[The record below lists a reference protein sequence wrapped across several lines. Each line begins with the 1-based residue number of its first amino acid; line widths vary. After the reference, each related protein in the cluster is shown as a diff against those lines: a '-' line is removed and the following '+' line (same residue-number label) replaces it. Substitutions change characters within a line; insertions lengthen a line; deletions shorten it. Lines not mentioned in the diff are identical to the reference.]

1 MAPAHRQHHDLR
13 TDVSPV
19 IKIDHILVEQ
29 ADAARGHEAADGL
42 GRVGAVNAID
52 GVAKIHR
59 ARAEGIARAAR
70 HEARQIGLAL
80 DHLRGRRPVRPLGL
94 ALDRLHAGP
103 SEAFTTHANA
113 VPHRLAAGE
122 YQVKVR
128 VRRVDDDSAGRLA
141 GTVIDNLAAQL
152 ATRLVRVILRV
163 GVGRRGHR
171 LALGAEQRLEWIERI
186 RGSRRGGA
194 RHNESRDR
202 GDGLQAGK
210 TVHGHVPL

>member
-1 MAPAHRQHHDLR
+1 HRSAGRATTRRPLIAEAAQNTRRPARGRRGRQIWDTEASRSVDAVDGGSGVAAAYRQHHDLR

-19 IKIDHILVEQ
+19 IEIDHILVEQ
-29 ADAARGHEAADGL
+29 ADAARGHEAADGF

-52 GVAKIHR
+52 GVAEIHR

-141 GTVIDNLAAQL
+141 GTV
-152 ATRLVRVILRV
+152 
-163 GVGRRGHR
+163 
-171 LALGAEQRLEWIERI
+171 
-186 RGSRRGGA
+186 
-194 RHNESRDR
+194 
-202 GDGLQAGK
+202 
-210 TVHGHVPL
+210 